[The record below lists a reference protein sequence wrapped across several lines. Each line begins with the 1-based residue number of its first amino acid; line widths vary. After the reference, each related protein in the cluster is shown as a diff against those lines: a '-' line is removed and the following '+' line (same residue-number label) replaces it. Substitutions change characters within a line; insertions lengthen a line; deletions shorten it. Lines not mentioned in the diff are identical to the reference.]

1 MKPVLLI
8 NPNSSMQTT
17 AAMLA
22 IAQQHLPEVKGWTN
36 AQAPSMITDT
46 EALAAAAK
54 HISLAA
60 LPPARAVIVA
70 AFGDPG
76 VDSLSER
83 LNVPVVGIGA
93 AAARAA
99 GQGGTS
105 FAVVTT
111 TAMLAPAIDALMR
124 SQASGYLGCF
134 LTDGDPQALAADPN
148 ALDTA
153 LIHGC
158 EQAAAQGAQRII
170 IGGGPLAAAA
180 IRIAGKVQ
188 LPLVQPLV
196 AACLEVAAR
205 TGHLAPPVPDGS
217 RSAG

>member
-8 NPNSSMQTT
+8 NPNSSVQTT

-22 IAQQHLPEVKGWTN
+22 IAQQHLPVVDSWTN
-36 AQAPSMITDT
+36 AHAPGMITDAA
-46 EALAAAAK
+46 ALAAAADQ
-54 HISLAA
+54 IASAA

-76 VDSLSER
+76 VDSLTER
-83 LNVPVVGIGA
+83 LDVPVIGIGA

-99 GQGGTS
+99 GQGGTP

-111 TAMLAPAIDALMR
+111 TPLLAPAIDVLMR
-124 SQASGYLGCF
+124 SHASGYLGCF
-134 LTDGDPQALAADPN
+134 VTEGHPEVLMADPG
-148 ALDTA
+148 ALDTG

-158 EQAAAQGAQRII
+158 ELAAGAGAKRII

-180 IRIAGKVQ
+180 IRIAHKVPV
-188 LPLVQPLV
+188 PLVQPLV
-196 AACLEVAAR
+196 AACHEVAAK
-205 TGHLAPPVPDGS
+205 TGHLAPPAPDGS
-217 RSAG
+217 QSAG